1 MQKIANFLNTSLKYR
16 KINGHPQFNI
26 TISSYE
32 NNMILINYLTKFP
45 LFTSKY
51 WNYLDWVKALDLFY
65 NKRVKGLKRAK
76 NIPINSLILKEIRI
90 IKSNINKNRK
100 IFIWDHLKNFY

>member
-51 WNYLDWVKALDLFY
+51 
-65 NKRVKGLKRAK
+65 
-76 NIPINSLILKEIRI
+76 
-90 IKSNINKNRK
+90 
-100 IFIWDHLKNFY
+100 